1 MSTGFVGVDNYT
13 GRMGVL
19 DFIRAKPVDNSM
31 PTVDAAAA
39 ASLSTNL
46 KELSEL
52 INGGSAS
59 TATRAEAM
67 AIPTIARARN
77 ILCATGAALPLVSRI
92 ISTGA
97 KVKSPRVI
105 TQPDSRVIGASTYA
119 WLLEDIWLYGVGYFR
134 ITGEYAESKRA
145 ADVERIDPMR
155 VEQQLDQSGKY
166 VIGLKIDGVDVPK
179 DGVNSAIIFHGLD
192 EGLLN
197 RAGRTIR
204 AAFALEQA
212 ALLYANEPVP
222 QLALKNNG
230 AALPPDRV
238 TKLLQGWTEA
248 RKLRSTAF
256 LNADIAIEKVSID
269 PKALQLNEARM
280 YVSLELCRSAGLPAF
295 FASAETT
302 SMTYSNAIN
311 ERKSLIDFGLK
322 NLLTVVEQTLSLP
335 IFTASTTEVKFDLD
349 DFLRG
354 NPYERAQVYQILSG
368 ITDKDGNAAITVD
381 EIRKLEDLLL

>member
-1 MSTGFVGVDNYT
+1 MSNRFVGVDNYT

-31 PTVDAAAA
+31 PTIDAAAG

-46 KELSEL
+46 RELTEL

-59 TATRAEAM
+59 TATRAEAL

-77 ILCATGAALPLVSRI
+77 ILCATGASLPLVSRI
-92 ISTGA
+92 ISTGI

-119 WLLEDIWLYGVGYFR
+119 WLLEDLWLYGIGYFR

-145 ADVERIDPMR
+145 ADVERIAPDR
-155 VEQQLDQSGKY
+155 VEQILDDAGNY
-166 VIGLKIDGVDVPK
+166 VIGLKVDSVEVPK
-179 DGVNSAIIFHGLD
+179 DGLGSVIVFHGLD

-212 ALLYANEPVP
+212 ALLYAKEPVP
-222 QLALKNNG
+222 QLALKNMG

-238 TKLLQGWTEA
+238 TKLLDGWTKSRA
-248 RKLRSTAF
+248 QRSTAF

-269 PKALQLNEARM
+269 PKALQLNEARQ
-280 YVSLELCRSAGLPAF
+280 YVSLELCRTAGLPAY
-295 FASAETT
+295 FASAEQT
-302 SMTYSNAIN
+302 SMTYSNAIT
-311 ERKSLIDFGLK
+311 ERRSLIDFGLR

-368 ITDKDGNAAITVD
+368 ITDANGNAAITVD
-381 EIRKLEDLLL
+381 EIRKAEDLLL

>member
-1 MSTGFVGVDNYT
+1 MSNRFVGVDNYT
-13 GRMGVL
+13 GRMGLL
-19 DFIRAKPVDNSM
+19 DFIRNKPVDNVM
-31 PTVDAAAA
+31 PTIDAA

-46 KELSEL
+46 KELTEL

-59 TATRAEAM
+59 TATRAEAL

-77 ILCATGAALPLVSRI
+77 ILCATGASLPLVSRI
-92 ISTGA
+92 ISTGV
-97 KVKSPRVI
+97 KLKSPRVI

-119 WLLEDIWLYGVGYFR
+119 WLLEDLWLYGIGYFR

-145 ADVERIDPMR
+145 ADVERIAPDR
-155 VEQQLDQSGKY
+155 VEQILDDAGNY
-166 VIGLKIDGVDVPK
+166 VIGLKVDHVEVPK
-179 DGVNSAIIFHGLD
+179 DGLGSVIVFHGLD

-212 ALLYANEPVP
+212 ALLYAKEPVP
-222 QLALKNNG
+222 QLALKNMG

-238 TKLLQGWTEA
+238 TKLLDGWTKSRA
-248 RKLRSTAF
+248 QRSTAF

-269 PKALQLNEARM
+269 PKALQLNEARQ
-280 YVSLELCRSAGLPAF
+280 YVSLELCRTAGLPAY
-295 FASAETT
+295 FASAEQT
-302 SMTYSNAIN
+302 SMTYSNAIT
-311 ERKSLIDFGLK
+311 ERRSLIDFGLR

-354 NPYERAQVYQILSG
+354 NPYERAQVYQILSA
-368 ITDKDGNAAITVD
+368 ITDKDGNPAITVD
-381 EIRKLEDLLL
+381 EIRKEEDLLL